1 MQSRYLAVAA
11 MALGLSGCGLS
22 YSRLPEVWDEA
33 ANPNATVD
41 MGRQI
46 KNAIRCE
53 LKWGTAEARRL
64 PRTVRS
70 VNGREVSNAEDG
82 FMPDSWGV
90 LIQLTLQADEKS
102 SFTPG
107 ATLKYPTQS
116 FSLGLGGQAS
126 SQNVHYHKY
135 NYYYSARDLAQPMI
149 GSTCDPDFDLGP
161 KTSSPFVDASK
172 LGIREWLV
180 AAVQVIDFHRS
191 SRAALDGEGVPLGAP
206 GTQSDSSQYDNKF
219 VVITDASI
227 AATWNLVRVST
238 PGSPLLDVSRSRTH
252 ELLMTLAPG
261 TTSFQTAKDSR
272 GRRVVRTVDAPS
284 PAAIE
289 AHNAALIGSAVANAI
304 RP

>member
-1 MQSRYLAVAA
+1 

-22 YSRLPEVWDEA
+22 YSQIPEVWDQA
-33 ANPNATVD
+33 TNPNATVD
-41 MGRQI
+41 MERQI
-46 KNAIRCE
+46 KNAIWCE
-53 LKWGTAEARRL
+53 LKRGTADARGL
-64 PRTVRS
+64 PRPARF
-70 VNGREVSNAEDG
+70 VNGKQVSNAEDEY
-82 FMPDSWGV
+82 MPDSWGV

-102 SFTPG
+102 SLAPG
-107 ATLKYPTQS
+107 ATLKYPAQS
-116 FSLGLGGQAS
+116 FSLGLGGGAS

-135 NYYYSARDLAQPMI
+135 NYYYSVRDLAQPTI
-149 GSTCDPDFDLGP
+149 GSTCDPNFDLGP
-161 KTSSPFVDASK
+161 KTTSSPFVNASN
-172 LGIREWLV
+172 LGIREWLK

-238 PGSPLLDVSRSRTH
+238 PSTPLLDVSRSRTH

-272 GRRVVRTVDAPS
+272 GRTVVRTVHAPS